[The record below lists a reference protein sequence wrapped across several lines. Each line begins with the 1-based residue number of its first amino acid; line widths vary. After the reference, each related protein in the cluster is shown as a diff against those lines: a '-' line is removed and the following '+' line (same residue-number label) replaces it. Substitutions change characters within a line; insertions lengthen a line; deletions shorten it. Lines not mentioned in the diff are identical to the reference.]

1 MAVRRPA
8 PPRVLALHPGGHP
21 ATAEVRAA
29 PGEVRTAPGEAR
41 TPLAP
46 GPDTITAAPPPAS
59 APAAAITATASS
71 SPRRRRTTARR
82 AVLVVGALAAAAV
95 PVTAGA
101 LLRREPAPAPSAAPA
116 TAASPQAAAEPSAAP
131 AGPFEDVAAEHP
143 HAAAI
148 LWADENGVQP
158 ALTAT
163 RYAPQDAVTRGDV
176 ALALHRFAGTPPV
189 PAVTGDA
196 GGAVPALLTDLGE
209 DPARATA
216 LLWMHGRGALWGD
229 AELRIRPEEPASR
242 DDAARM
248 LAALLRPALQGSG
261 ITWEAQAPAC
271 EPGSALPD
279 VAWLLAAG
287 MAPPAT
293 ILTDWAGDV
302 GISRAELAGALHR
315 ADTVVAGALN

>member
-1 MAVRRPA
+1 MVVRRPA
-8 PPRVLALHPGGHP
+8 PPRVRALHPGGHP
-21 ATAEVRAA
+21 APAQPRAIPA
-29 PGEVRTAPGEAR
+29 AAR
-41 TPLAP
+41 TPP
-46 GPDTITAAPPPAS
+46 AADP
-59 APAAAITATASS
+59 APAAAIASPS
-71 SPRRRRTTARR
+71 LAGRRTTARR

-116 TAASPQAAAEPSAAP
+116 ATPSAQAAAEPSAAP

-196 GGAVPALLTDLGE
+196 GGASGAAPALLTDLGE

-229 AELRIRPEEPASR
+229 AELRIRPEEPATR
-242 DDAARM
+242 DDAAKM

-261 ITWEAQAPAC
+261 ITWEAPAPAC

-287 MAPPAT
+287 MAPPT
-293 ILTDWAGDV
+293 TVLTDWAGDAD
-302 GISRAELAGALHR
+302 ISRAELAGALHL
-315 ADTVVAGALN
+315 ADSVVAGALN